1 MSPISIDSLA
11 MYYNRNIFDSLSI
24 ANPPRTW
31 DELLKLVPLLR
42 QLDAYNRIVRSP
54 VAMGIGSN
62 ITNSADILPLL
73 IMQFNGQIIDIETQ
87 KTMLLMNT
95 KFNGKTI
102 KASEEALKFYT
113 QFGQANSQYYSW
125 DSSFGNDLTAFAN
138 NKLAIYFGY
147 KADTEKIIDKNAN
160 LNFDIAEMPQI
171 SLSNN
176 VNFGKFFGL
185 TVSSQ
190 TTNATVAWEVINLLL
205 KADNVKQLIE
215 FSKLPPANRALIGE
229 YYNDNL
235 LNIFAKQ
242 ALSSKTFFHPDNI
255 LTRNAFIDIMDKVRY
270 NNDYDNAIRTLN
282 QSLTNIL
289 YNN

>member
-1 MSPISIDSLA
+1 
-11 MYYNRNIFDSLSI
+11 
-24 ANPPRTW
+24 
-31 DELLKLVPLLR
+31 
-42 QLDAYNRIVRSP
+42 
-54 VAMGIGSN
+54 
-62 ITNSADILPLL
+62 
-73 IMQFNGQIIDIETQ
+73 
-87 KTMLLMNT
+87 
-95 KFNGKTI
+95 
-102 KASEEALKFYT
+102 
-113 QFGQANSQYYSW
+113 
-125 DSSFGNDLTAFAN
+125 
-138 NKLAIYFGY
+138 
-147 KADTEKIIDKNAN
+147 
-160 LNFDIAEMPQI
+160 
-171 SLSNN
+171 
-176 VNFGKFFGL
+176 
-185 TVSSQ
+185 
-190 TTNATVAWEVINLLL
+190 LL